1 MFWYACIYEY
11 LSSFDRCW
19 TQHLIWS
26 WPSPGLSGCWGSKEL
41 STPHLTT
48 SSSLHS
54 TFSTFYI
61 RNFHAWLI
69 RSIMFLG
76 QLINSQW
83 GFNHTSYNITGHNQF
98 AKNES
103 FLLDSLSIFSVAL
116 KFSGGKL
123 SWWACPCLP
132 WSSCWWE
139 KGKMK
144 EIQFHPH
151 IIPCTISYN
160 CK

>member
-1 MFWYACIYEY
+1 MY
-11 LSSFDRCW
+11 LWILEFIRSVLNATFNLVL
-19 TQHLIWS
+19 TQSRTFRVLMVKRAFYS
-26 WPSPGLSGCWGSKEL
+26 
-41 STPHLTT
+41 HLTT
-48 SSSLHS
+48 SSSLHF

-98 AKNES
+98 AKKWFFS
-103 FLLDSLSIFSVAL
+103 FGSLSISILHSQWHQCFQR
-116 KFSGGKL
+116 GEL

>member
-1 MFWYACIYEY
+1 MY
-11 LSSFDRCW
+11 LWILEFIRSVLNATFNLVL
-19 TQHLIWS
+19 TQSRTFRVLMVKRAFYS
-26 WPSPGLSGCWGSKEL
+26 
-41 STPHLTT
+41 HLTT

-98 AKNES
+98 AKKND
-103 FLLDSLSIFSVAL
+103 FFIWLTLHLHSLFSVASM
-116 KFSGGKL
+116 FSEGEL

-144 EIQFHPH
+144 EVQFHSH
-151 IIPCTISYN
+151 IIPCTISCN

>member
-1 MFWYACIYEY
+1 MY
-11 LSSFDRCW
+11 LWILEFIRSVLNATFNLVL
-19 TQHLIWS
+19 TQSRTFRVLMVKRAFYS
-26 WPSPGLSGCWGSKEL
+26 
-41 STPHLTT
+41 HLTT
-48 SSSLHS
+48 SSGLHS

-69 RSIMFLG
+69 RSIVSRTTN
-76 QLINSQW
+76 QLTMGFQPHLLQYHRSQPICKKMIFFIW
-83 GFNHTSYNITGHNQF
+83 LTLHLHSP
-98 AKNES
+98 
-103 FLLDSLSIFSVAL
+103 FSVASM
-116 KFSGGKL
+116 FSEGEL

-144 EIQFHPH
+144 EVQFHSH